1 VSLDAEQ
8 RTDGSIALSGRVQ
21 GARGGHVTIYRERSG
36 THRETA
42 GTARIGAGGT
52 FTLVDTARTRPTFYR
67 AVYVD
72 PATGI
77 PYAKL
82 LRDPVG

>member
-1 VSLDAEQ
+1 M
-8 RTDGSIALSGRVQ
+8 
-21 GARGGHVTIYRERSG
+21 TIYRERSS
-36 THRETA
+36 TKREAA
-42 GTARIGAGGT
+42 GTAGLGTGGT

-82 LRDPVG
+82 LRNPVGGGTP